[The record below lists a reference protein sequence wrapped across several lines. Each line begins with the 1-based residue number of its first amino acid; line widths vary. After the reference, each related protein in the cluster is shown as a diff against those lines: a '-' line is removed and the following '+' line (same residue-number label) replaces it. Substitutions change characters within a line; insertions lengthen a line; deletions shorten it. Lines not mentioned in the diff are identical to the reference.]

1 MKSRCDEV
9 RLWQMKSK
17 TSFSVELN
25 PPIAAATSSELARI
39 SSAQQIYSAVL
50 ADLIAFAT
58 GKCCHRILPGIL
70 LQYKLGYPG
79 LPPVPPPFFS
89 KKSAFILVTITA
101 SLDTAGYAR
110 RTVSAT
116 SYTALPHSHVHRSL
130 ANKCHVKRHFFHRF
144 LPDLPH
150 I

>member
-58 GKCCHRILPGIL
+58 GKCLIPIRWCRW
-70 LQYKLGYPG
+70 
-79 LPPVPPPFFS
+79 
-89 KKSAFILVTITA
+89 A
-101 SLDTAGYAR
+101 
-110 RTVSAT
+110 
-116 SYTALPHSHVHRSL
+116 
-130 ANKCHVKRHFFHRF
+130 
-144 LPDLPH
+144 
-150 I
+150 

>member
-25 PPIAAATSSELARI
+25 PPIAAATSSKLARI

-58 GKCCHRILPGIL
+58 GKCLIPTLSF
-70 LQYKLGYPG
+70 Q
-79 LPPVPPPFFS
+79 
-89 KKSAFILVTITA
+89 
-101 SLDTAGYAR
+101 
-110 RTVSAT
+110 
-116 SYTALPHSHVHRSL
+116 
-130 ANKCHVKRHFFHRF
+130 
-144 LPDLPH
+144 
-150 I
+150 